1 LNTTAIGNN
10 GCFKHI
16 KVNLKFYRD
25 PMAKKKMGDKLM
37 WQESER
43 GKKKKGKERRGYQE
57 QTGAI
62 FSTHLI

>member
-43 GKKKKGKERRGYQE
+43 GKKKKEKKE
-57 QTGAI
+57 GAI
-62 FSTHLI
+62 RNKPGLYFQHT